1 MAEITSLS
9 SLAKTS
15 VASTDFLLVANSST
29 KAARKFQLASLF
41 PAVSTSGSSS
51 ETIYTSS
58 TLTNKNQIVF
68 KGIKSGDAG
77 LLTVGTSSGNIEL
90 TVLEAGIDLSLC
102 DNSSAG
108 FLTSMD
114 FTGAVTGTIA
124 VANGGTGLS
133 SISKGALLYA
143 SVDDSISATA
153 AMSTNGQLLIGNTT
167 NGYPSV
173 STLTAGDN
181 VTITNGAGSISIAAS
196 LQTLAANLDTATYN
210 IDLATNYISDDGSD
224 RGIYVHTNGKVIIND
239 TGSTLTTGNAAAQL
253 NLQGNNAEGIR
264 LGNQGSPQNTYYIR
278 AIDGTSGSSG
288 SRLELFAGS
297 GEGNGAGASAAMRAG
312 AGAGSGAGGN
322 VILEGGDAASGTP
335 GDVLLKTYNTSGT
348 GSTGLSVSGGDSRD
362 TTIHAKLF
370 VPNDPIYAREGIRTK
385 QGAVVTIADDTT
397 ALTTAQVLTGV
408 LKITPT
414 ADRTKATPTATD
426 LVTDLSLTSDNDSF
440 DFTIVNLATDG
451 TSDLTLSAG
460 VGVTIIGSPIVKSRD
475 DADDAGYSGSGLF
488 RIRRSSSSTID
499 LIRIA

>member
-15 VASTDFLLVANSST
+15 VTSTDFLLVANSAT
-29 KAARKFQLASLF
+29 KAAKKFQLASLF

-68 KGIKSGDAG
+68 KGIKSGDTG

-102 DNSSAG
+102 DNSTAG
-108 FLTSMD
+108 FLTSVD

-124 VANGGTGLS
+124 VTNGGTGLS
-133 SISKGALLYA
+133 SIGKGALLYA
-143 SVDDSISATA
+143 SADDAISATA

-173 STLTAGDN
+173 ATLTAGSN
-181 VTITNGAGSISIAAS
+181 VTITNGAGSITIAAT
-196 LQTLAANLDTATYN
+196 LATLAANLDTDSYN
-210 IDLATNYISDDGSD
+210 IDLNTNYISDDGSD
-224 RGIYVHTNGKVIIND
+224 RGIYVHTNGKTILND
-239 TGSTLTTGNAAAQL
+239 SGSTLTTSEAVAQL
-253 NLQGNNAEGIR
+253 NFQGNNAEAIR
-264 LGNQGSPQNTYYIR
+264 IGNPGASQSTYFIR
-278 AIDGTSGSSG
+278 AIDGTSGSAG
-288 SRLELFAGS
+288 SRLYIYSGS
-297 GEGNGAGASAAMRAG
+297 GEGNGAGGSVALNAG
-312 AGAGSGAGGN
+312 DGAGSGAGGDAL
-322 VILEGGDAASGTP
+322 IYGGDSASGTP
-335 GDVLLKTYNTSGT
+335 GDVGLYTYNSSGTSGV
-348 GSTGLSVSGGDSRD
+348 GLLVAGDTRD
-362 TTIHAKLF
+362 TSVYANLF
-370 VPNDPIYAREGIRTK
+370 VVNNPVYARGGFRNK
-385 QGAVVTIADDTT
+385 QAAVPVLADNTD

-414 ADRTKATPTATD
+414 ADRTKATPTATN

>member
-15 VASTDFLLVANSST
+15 VASTDFLLVANSAT
-29 KAARKFQLASLF
+29 KAAKKFQLASLF

-68 KGIKSGDAG
+68 KGIKSGDTG

-124 VANGGTGLS
+124 VTNGGTGLS
-133 SISKGALLYA
+133 SIGKGALLYA
-143 SVDDSISATA
+143 SADDTISATA

-239 TGSTLTTGNAAAQL
+239 TGSTLTTSNAAAQL
-253 NLQGNNAEGIR
+253 NLQGNNAECLR

-288 SRLELFAGS
+288 SRLELYAGS
-297 GEGNGAGASAAMRAG
+297 GEGNGGGASAAMRAG
-312 AGAGSGAGGN
+312 AGAGSGAGGD

-348 GSTGLSVSGGDSRD
+348 GSTGLTVSGGDNRT
-362 TTIHAKLF
+362 TTIHDSLF
-370 VPNDPIYAREGIRTK
+370 VPNKPIYARGGFRNK
-385 QGAVVTIADDTT
+385 QGAVVLEGDNTDAFAAAKISPGIA
-397 ALTTAQVLTGV
+397 
-408 LKITPT
+408 KITPT
-414 ADRTKATPTATD
+414 ADRTKATPSASD
-426 LVTDLSLTSDNDSF
+426 LITELVLTSDNDSF
-440 DFTIVNLATDG
+440 DFILINLATDG
-451 TSDLTLSAG
+451 SSDVTVSAG
-460 VGVTIIGSPIVKSRD
+460 SGVTIIGNPIVKSRD
-475 DADDAGYSGSGLF
+475 DADDAGYAGSAIF
-488 RIRRSSSSTID
+488 RIRRSGSSSVD
-499 LIRIA
+499 WIRIA

>member
-15 VASTDFLLVANSST
+15 VASTDFLLVANSAT
-29 KAARKFQLASLF
+29 KAAKKFQLASLF

-68 KGIKSGDAG
+68 KGIKSGDTG

-102 DNSSAG
+102 DNSAAG

-114 FTGAVTGTIA
+114 FTGAVTGTVA
-124 VANGGTGLS
+124 VTNGGTGLS
-133 SISKGALLYA
+133 SIAKGALLYA
-143 SVDDSISATA
+143 SADDAISATA

-239 TGSTLTTGNAAAQL
+239 TGSTLTTSNAAAQL
-253 NLQGNNAEGIR
+253 NLQGNNGEAIR
-264 LGNQGSPQNTYYIR
+264 LGNQGASQNTYFIR
-278 AIDGTSGSSG
+278 AIDGTSGGAG
-288 SRLELFAGS
+288 SRLHVNSGS
-297 GEGNGAGASAAMRAG
+297 GEGNGAGGSVSLNAG
-312 AGAGSGAGGN
+312 SGAGSGAGGDA
-322 VILEGGDAASGTP
+322 LMYAGDSASGTP
-335 GDVLLKTYNTSGT
+335 GDVVLFTYNTSGT
-348 GSTGLSVSGGDSRD
+348 SGAGLTVSGGDSRD
-362 TTIHAKLF
+362 TTIHAKLL
-370 VPNDPIYAREGIRTK
+370 VPNNPIYAREGIRTK
-385 QGAVVTIADDTT
+385 QGAVVTIADDAT
-397 ALTTAQVLTGV
+397 AIASAKVSPGII
-408 LKITPT
+408 KITPT
-414 ADRTKATPTATD
+414 ADRTKATPNASDLITD
-426 LVTDLSLTSDNDSF
+426 LGLTADNDSF
-440 DFTIVNLATDG
+440 DMFFVNDASG
-451 TSDLTLSAG
+451 SHDLTLSAG
-460 VGVTIIGSPIVKSRD
+460 TGVTFIGNEVIKHKD
-475 DADDAGYSGSGLF
+475 NNDNAAQSGSAMY
-488 RIRRSSSSTID
+488 RIRRSGSSTVD
-499 LIRIA
+499 WIRLA

>member
-15 VASTDFLLVANSST
+15 VATTDFLLVANSTT
-29 KAARKFQLASLF
+29 KAAKKFQLSSLF
-41 PAVSTSGSSS
+41 PSVSTGGAGS
-51 ETIYTSS
+51 EALYTSA

-68 KGIKSGDAG
+68 KGLKSADAKV
-77 LLTVGTSSGNIEL
+77 TVTTATDNLIITL
-90 TVLEAGIDLSLC
+90 VEAQIDLNAC

-108 FLTSMD
+108 FLKNID
-114 FTGAVTGTIA
+114 FDTVTMTNELG

-133 SISKGALLYA
+133 SIAKGALLYA
-143 SVDDSISATA
+143 SATDTISATA

-173 STLTAGDN
+173 ATLTAGSN
-181 VTITNGAGSISIAAS
+181 VTITNGAGSITIAAT
-196 LQTLAANLDTATYN
+196 LATLAANLDTDSYN
-210 IDLATNYISDDGSD
+210 IDLNTNYISDDGSD
-224 RGIYVHTNGKVIIND
+224 RGIYVHTNGKTILND
-239 TGSTLTTGNAAAQL
+239 TGSTLTTSEAVAQL
-253 NLQGNNAEGIR
+253 NLQGNNAQAIR
-264 LGNQGSPQNTYYIR
+264 IGNPGASQSTYFIKT
-278 AIDGTSGSSG
+278 IDGTGGSAG
-288 SRLELFAGS
+288 SRFYMSAGS
-297 GEGNGAGASAAMRAG
+297 GDGNGAGASIALLAG
-312 AGAGSGAGGN
+312 ASPGSGAGGDAL
-322 VILEGGDAASGTP
+322 IEGGDSDSGTP
-335 GDVLLKTYNTSGT
+335 GDVILSTYNSSGTSG
-348 GSTGLSVSGGDSRD
+348 SGLVVAGDTRD
-362 TTIHAKLF
+362 TSVYANLF
-370 VPNDPIYAREGIRTK
+370 VVNNPVYARGGFRNK
-385 QGAVVTIADDTT
+385 QAAVPVLADNTD

-414 ADRTKATPTATD
+414 ADRTKATPTATN